1 MEKDG
6 VKAQAFKRVAFV
18 IFLLVISF
26 IMVVYFGKKDATVD
40 KKQVSI
46 LVASENKDLEYI
58 LQNFAKKN
66 DVKINVTYKEDLYI
80 PKEIAKKDTPYDMV
94 WSANSL
100 SLDINEANP
109 MLKYRKSIAI
119 DPIVIGIKKSKAEQL
134 GFINKNVSMKDILGT
149 VKDKRLKLIMASPT
163 EYISGASA
171 YLSFIKVFCGVEEAI
186 DIEDLQNPK
195 LRQQLKDLF
204 QEVGRAPEGAESLG
218 NIYSKNKYDSI
229 INYEHFLI
237 NKNKELVANKEEP
250 LYLIYPNEGVFLA
263 DLPFIY
269 LDKKDRN
276 IEEIFKQLQSYLL
289 SEEIQLKLQE
299 SGRRIGYGGV
309 MPNINKKIFN
319 PEWGIDTT
327 KQLLVQKYPSKEI
340 IDKALKLCETNLK
353 KPSYIVLCVDS
364 SGLFYE
370 VVIDAKNALKYV
382 FSTDK
387 IQEHHIQF
395 STEDKI
401 NIITFDEKVINIWE
415 DLNPTQAAT
424 IDKLEDLPVGGSWGI
439 DTTNIPLV
447 KAYEL
452 AAKADINFY
461 SPSIIVIPNDSA
473 KFKQYDD
480 FDKEVKSK
488 GKNIP
493 VYIVNF
499 VGDEFKNPIKNLTI
513 EQVYDGQKGLV
524 QLLQKIK

>member
-6 VKAQAFKRVAFV
+6 VKAQAFKRIVFV

-66 DVKINVTYKEDLYI
+66 DVKINVTYKEDLEI
-80 PKEIAKKDTPYDMV
+80 PKEIAKKDAPYDMV
-94 WSANSL
+94 WCANSL
-100 SLDINEANP
+100 SLDVNEANP

-119 DPIVIGIKKSKAEQL
+119 DPIVVGIKKSKAEQL
-134 GFINKNVSMKDILGT
+134 EFINKKVSMKDILT
-149 VKDKRLKLIMASPT
+149 PVKDKKLKLVMTSPT
-163 EYISGASA
+163 EYISGTST
-171 YLSFIKVFCGVEEAI
+171 YLSFIKALGDTEEVVSV
-186 DIEDLQNPK
+186 EDLQKPQLK
-195 LRQQLKDLF
+195 QQLKDLF
-204 QEVGRAPEGAESLG
+204 LGVGRATDGSANLG
-218 NIYSKNKYDSI
+218 SIYSKDGYDGM
-229 INYEHFLI
+229 INYEHFFI
-237 NKNKELVANKEEP
+237 KKNKELTANNEEP
-250 LYLIYPNEGVFLA
+250 IYLIYPNEGVFLA
-263 DLPFIY
+263 DLPFAY
-269 LDKKDRN
+269 LDKKDRKT
-276 IEEIFKQLQSYLL
+276 EEIFKQLQSYLL

-309 MPNINKKIFN
+309 MANSDKKVFN

-327 KQLLVQKYPSKEI
+327 KQLLVQKYPSKEV
-340 IDKALKLCETNLK
+340 IDKSLELCKTDLK
-353 KPSYIVLCVDS
+353 KPSYIVLCIDS
-364 SGLFYE
+364 SGLFFE

-401 NIITFDEKVINIWE
+401 NIITFDEKVINTWE

-488 GKNIP
+488 GKSVPI
-493 VYIVNF
+493 YIVNF
-499 VGDEFKNPIKNLTI
+499 VGDEFKNPIKNLTTG
-513 EQVYDGQKGLV
+513 QVYDKQEGLV